1 MKVNEMYC
9 IKNGEALIISPSPQK
24 RKITI
29 PKLMTSSRGQ
39 KTKAHHRLDIN
50 GKQVAIAEVDTRYNQ
65 YGVTLISISS
75 WSGIIEPNT
84 QMKIMASERTSKYS
98 SVLSYVLVLIE

>member
-1 MKVNEMYC
+1 MYC
-9 IKNGEALIISPSPQK
+9 IKNGEELIISPSPQK
-24 RKITI
+24 ITI
-29 PKLMTSSRGQ
+29 PKLMASSRGQ